1 MRKLRGSLNWGL
13 CPQTPGI
20 YRFFL
25 ARMAV
30 LGSGDR
36 PQDLS
41 PAFPA
46 AEPVARVASLR
57 CPIPSGSG
65 RLIINDVVRAVH
77 EKPANGDN
85 PLNFVSHPRG
95 SPQTGAPPPRDDADV
110 RQEVARHHMAW
121 AAYAILHHNLVNHE
135 DRREPYERVY

>member
-1 MRKLRGSLNWGL
+1 MRSLRRSLNWGL

-30 LGSGDR
+30 IGDGYSR
-36 PQDLS
+36 PS

-65 RLIINDVVRAVH
+65 RLIINHVVRGFH
-77 EKPANGDN
+77 ENAANGKN
-85 PLNFVSHPRG
+85 PLNFVSHVWG
-95 SPQTGAPPPRDDADV
+95 SP
-110 RQEVARHHMAW
+110 H
-121 AAYAILHHNLVNHE
+121 
-135 DRREPYERVY
+135 

>member
-1 MRKLRGSLNWGL
+1 MRMLRGSLYWGL

-25 ARMAV
+25 ARMDSI
-30 LGSGDR
+30 GFHSGDR
-36 PQDLS
+36 ECLS

-65 RLIINDVVRAVH
+65 RLIINHVVRGFH
-77 EKPANGDN
+77 ENAANGKN
-85 PLNFVSHPRG
+85 PLNLVSHVWG
-95 SPQTGAPPPRDDADV
+95 SPHDFGTYLFLPSIDALLEFKV
-110 RQEVARHHMAW
+110 ESG
-121 AAYAILHHNLVNHE
+121 ILPAE
-135 DRREPYERVY
+135 F